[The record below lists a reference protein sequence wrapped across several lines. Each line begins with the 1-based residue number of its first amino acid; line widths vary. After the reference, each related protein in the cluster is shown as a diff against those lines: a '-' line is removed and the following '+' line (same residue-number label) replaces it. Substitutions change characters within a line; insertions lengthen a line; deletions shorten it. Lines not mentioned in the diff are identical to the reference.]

1 MTYKEKVLTAA
12 LFMCARRLTENIG
25 ETSPD
30 YRILSPDAKEH
41 AVAYATIYCMNLT
54 ATRARE
60 DLSQVLE
67 ELEAA
72 NRVYE
77 AEGGK
82 DISEFGGTSE

>member
-12 LFMCARRLTENIG
+12 LFMCARGLTKNIG
-25 ETSPD
+25 ETAPTW
-30 YRILSPDAKEH
+30 RIMSPDAKED
-41 AVAYATIYCMNLT
+41 AVAYATIYCMNLA
-54 ATRARE
+54 ATRAME

-77 AEGGK
+77 GEGGK

>member
-1 MTYKEKVLTAA
+1 MTKSEKILTAA
-12 LFMCARRLTENIG
+12 LFMCARELSRRIG
-25 ETSPD
+25 ETAPTWS
-30 YRILSPDAKEH
+30 ILTPEARKRTVD
-41 AVAYATIYCMNLT
+41 YATIYCMNRT
-54 ATRARE
+54 ITWARD

-82 DISEFGGTSE
+82 DLSEFGGTSE

>member
-12 LFMCARRLTENIG
+12 LFMCARRLTEKIG
-25 ETSPD
+25 ETAPTWCVMSPE
-30 YRILSPDAKEH
+30 AKEH

-54 ATRARE
+54 ATWAME
-60 DLSQVLE
+60 DLSRVLE
-67 ELEAA
+67 ELEEA

-77 AEGGK
+77 DEGGK